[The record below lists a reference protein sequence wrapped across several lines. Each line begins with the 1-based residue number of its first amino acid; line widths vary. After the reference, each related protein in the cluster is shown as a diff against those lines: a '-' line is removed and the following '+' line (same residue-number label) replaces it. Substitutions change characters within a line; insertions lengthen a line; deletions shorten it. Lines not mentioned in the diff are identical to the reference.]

1 MKYYVETSLENFK
14 AWSGGRDTLEVL
26 IEKGLCDTV
35 EACLEEALGE
45 DVSDT
50 DINDTLWFERDMIAE
65 WCGFSSWEALE
76 NGEEEEEEEEEADE
90 TDLEEVKDRLNE
102 CIENEDDFDTFC
114 NGRDCSSCPF
124 DAHCNLMTKCEE
136 AYNYMLEGYNFDEA
150 IALLNGKEV

>member
-1 MKYYVETSLENFK
+1 MKYYVETSLENFE

-50 DINDTLWFERDMIAE
+50 AINDVLWFERDMIAE

-76 NGEEEEEEEEEADE
+76 NGEEEEEETEEE
-90 TDLEEVKDRLNE
+90 EE
-102 CIENEDDFDTFC
+102 ENNFSRWCE
-114 NGRDCSSCPF
+114 NQSRDCSGCPYQKLRS
-124 DAHCNLMTKCEE
+124 ASKCEA
-136 AYNYMLEGYNFDEA
+136 AYYHDHPEDDDGIRIYQ
-150 IALLNGKEV
+150 

>member
-1 MKYYVETSLENFK
+1 MKYYVETSLENFE
-14 AWSGGRDTLEVL
+14 AWSGGRDTLDTL

-76 NGEEEEEEEEEADE
+76 NGEEEEEETEEEAEENNFSRWCNENYPACQGCPYE
-90 TDLEEVKDRLNE
+90 TLRGLADCETAYYHDNPDDDDGIRL
-102 CIENEDDFDTFC
+102 
-114 NGRDCSSCPF
+114 
-124 DAHCNLMTKCEE
+124 
-136 AYNYMLEGYNFDEA
+136 YQ
-150 IALLNGKEV
+150 

>member
-1 MKYYVETSLENFK
+1 MKYYVETSLENFE

-50 DINDTLWFERDMIAE
+50 AINDTLWFERDMIAE

-76 NGEEEEEEEEEADE
+76 NGEEEEEEETAEE
-90 TDLEEVKDRLNE
+90 EEVDNNFSRWCANQS
-102 CIENEDDFDTFC
+102 
-114 NGRDCSSCPF
+114 RDCSGCPYQKLI
-124 DAHCNLMTKCEE
+124 NLGDCET
-136 AYNYMLEGYNFDEA
+136 AYYHDNPEDDDGIRLYQ
-150 IALLNGKEV
+150 

>member
-1 MKYYVETSLENFK
+1 MKYYVETSLENFE

-50 DINDTLWFERDMIAE
+50 AINDVLWFERDMIAE

-76 NGEEEEEEEEEADE
+76 NGEEEEEENNFS
-90 TDLEEVKDRLNE
+90 RWCNE
-102 CIENEDDFDTFC
+102 
-114 NGRDCSSCPF
+114 
-124 DAHCNLMTKCEE
+124 
-136 AYNYMLEGYNFDEA
+136 NYPA
-150 IALLNGKEV
+150 

>member
-1 MKYYVETSLENFK
+1 MKYYIETSLENFE

-50 DINDTLWFERDMIAE
+50 AINDILWMERDMIAE

-76 NGEEEEEEEEEADE
+76 NGEEEEEEETEEEEADNNFS
-90 TDLEEVKDRLNE
+90 RWCANQS
-102 CIENEDDFDTFC
+102 
-114 NGRDCSSCPF
+114 RDCSGCPYQKLHGMG
-124 DAHCNLMTKCEE
+124 DCET
-136 AYNYMLEGYNFDEA
+136 AYYHDNPDDDDGIRLY
-150 IALLNGKEV
+150 K

>member
-1 MKYYVETSLENFK
+1 MKYYVETSLENFE

-50 DINDTLWFERDMIAE
+50 DINDALWFERDMIAE

-76 NGEEEEEEEEEADE
+76 NGEEEEDEEETEEEEADNNFS
-90 TDLEEVKDRLNE
+90 RW
-102 CIENEDDFDTFC
+102 CENQS
-114 NGRDCSSCPF
+114 RDCSGCPYQKLINMG
-124 DAHCNLMTKCEE
+124 DCET
-136 AYNYMLEGYNFDEA
+136 AYYHDNPDNDDGIRLYQ
-150 IALLNGKEV
+150 